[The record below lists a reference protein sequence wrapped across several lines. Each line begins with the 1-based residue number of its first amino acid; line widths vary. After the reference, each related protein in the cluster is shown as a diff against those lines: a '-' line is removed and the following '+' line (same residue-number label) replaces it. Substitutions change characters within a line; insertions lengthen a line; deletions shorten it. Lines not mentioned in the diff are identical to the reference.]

1 MDKQKIRCSILLLIW
16 GLVTSSLSD
25 QFDLVPGVEQA
36 HILTKSEKR
45 VLYQKSYSNEATHTW
60 MLSLSMAYIDPCWVL
75 ANSTNTLTNPH

>member
-36 HILTKSEKR
+36 QSLSKTEKR
-45 VLYQKSYSNEATHTW
+45 DLYQKSYSNEDTHTW

-75 ANSTNTLTNPH
+75 ANSTNTLTSHR

>member
-36 HILTKSEKR
+36 HTLSKTEKGN
-45 VLYQKSYSNEATHTW
+45 LYPKAYSNEDTHTW
-60 MLSLSMAYIDPCWVL
+60 ILSLSMAYIDPCRVL
-75 ANSTNTLTNPH
+75 AHSTNTLTSYH